1 LAWRARSS
9 RRAAVDAF
17 DALHAAVAEL
27 AAANQPNGPSGSGV
41 SIVLLGDG
49 RVDSGESLAATA
61 ARRAQAVGGD
71 RICFWLA
78 SNEPIGADVPDRLA
92 AALDAEPGA
101 VAATAHLVHPV
112 RPLLHATPHD
122 GRTRQLGID
131 VAVEDDAPV
140 LVARGAGAPV
150 RISDEPVHVP
160 GATAAALLVDRA
172 AYEAVGGL
180 PDFPDIDVAAFELCR
195 RLRAS
200 GAGVLAVP
208 SAVVVDPRPV
218 PTISSLT
225 RPIPA
230 TSRAWA
236 QLVDDAG
243 SALMREA
250 APLAHDTLRIA
261 ITVAAPNEKV
271 APRWG
276 DWHLAQAFAGAL
288 RECGQVVRVQT
299 ADHADDRAGRACDV
313 HCVVRGL
320 APVRRT
326 RGQRHVLWIISHP
339 EVIEVAE
346 LDAAD
351 LVLVASDRFAAEL
364 RTRTRTPVESFLQA
378 TDTSR
383 FRPLPPDPAH
393 VHDVTVVAKS
403 RDQYRTAVADAI
415 AGGLRPSIY
424 GSGWDGIVDPALLVS
439 DYVDNADLARVY
451 SSAGVVL
458 NDHWSTMR
466 DWGFVSN
473 RIFDALACG
482 APVISDRLPEIAD
495 LFGDTVPTFGDPE
508 QLRGVVDEI
517 LADPDAA
524 RARARRGME
533 IVIARHTFAHR
544 AREFLDALARHGL
557 DQHP

>member
-1 LAWRARSS
+1 
-9 RRAAVDAF
+9 
-17 DALHAAVAEL
+17 
-27 AAANQPNGPSGSGV
+27 
-41 SIVLLGDG
+41 
-49 RVDSGESLAATA
+49 
-61 ARRAQAVGGD
+61 
-71 RICFWLA
+71 
-78 SNEPIGADVPDRLA
+78 
-92 AALDAEPGA
+92 
-101 VAATAHLVHPV
+101 
-112 RPLLHATPHD
+112 
-122 GRTRQLGID
+122 
-131 VAVEDDAPV
+131 
-140 LVARGAGAPV
+140 
-150 RISDEPVHVP
+150 
-160 GATAAALLVDRA
+160 
-172 AYEAVGGL
+172 
-180 PDFPDIDVAAFELCR
+180 
-195 RLRAS
+195 
-200 GAGVLAVP
+200 
-208 SAVVVDPRPV
+208 VVDPRPV
-218 PTISSLT
+218 PTVSSLT

-230 TSRAWA
+230 TSSAWS

-243 SALMREA
+243 AALMREA
-250 APLAHDTLRIA
+250 APLANGTLRIA

-288 RECGQVVRVQT
+288 RECGHVVRVQT

-339 EVIEVAE
+339 EVIETAE
-346 LDAAD
+346 LDSAD
-351 LVLVASDRFAAEL
+351 LVLVASERFAAEL
-364 RTRTRTPVESFLQA
+364 RTRTRTPVEPFLQA
-378 TDTSR
+378 TDTHR

-393 VHDVTVVAKS
+393 VHDVTIVAKS

-424 GSGWDGIVDPALLVS
+424 GSGWDGIVDPALLVG
-439 DYVDNADLARVY
+439 DYVDNTDLARVY

-495 LFGDTVPTFGDPE
+495 LFGDTVPTFDGAE
-508 QLRGVVDEI
+508 QLRRVVDEI

-533 IVIARHTFAHR
+533 IVGAHHTFGHR
-544 AREFLDALARHGL
+544 AHEFLDALARHGL
-557 DQHP
+557 GPRP